1 MCGDESVC
9 IYSHCPYF
17 LFLCDY
23 WDCWVGELLLDF
35 FWRAKTG
42 KSTKL
47 MYCPWVIRYG
57 LIFWTLG
64 VPITTANPLTLG
76 QIELFWND
84 LNNFVEKKG
93 TMNSLVCVGYSLWQ
107 VFLSNGPA
115 WKKMKT
121 EPIRKL
127 SNFNFQWTKTLYQS
141 NLNNTAF
148 KAFFKG
154 YRHNL
159 LSVITPKTI
168 SHWSLRK

>member
-1 MCGDESVC
+1 MSEDDNVC
-9 IYSHCPYF
+9 IYSNLLP
-17 LFLCDY
+17 LFLCDC

-35 FWRAKTG
+35 FWRTKTG

-57 LIFWTLG
+57 LIFWGVG
-64 VPITTANPLTLG
+64 VPFTTANPLTHG

-84 LNNFVEKKG
+84 LNNFMVKQG
-93 TMNSLVCVGYSLWQ
+93 TMNSLVWVGLCGS
-107 VFLSNGPA
+107 A
-115 WKKMKT
+115 WKKIKT

-127 SNFNFQWTKTLYQS
+127 SNFNFQWTKTLYQN

-148 KAFFKG
+148 FFTFFKG

-159 LSVITPKTI
+159 LSVITPKTF
-168 SHWSLRK
+168 SHCSMRK